1 MHAAVL
7 VVAPLLEQADVATP
21 GMMKLCCCYNWEEPS
36 LLLL

>member
-21 GMMKLCCCYNWEEPS
+21 GMMKLCRCYNWEEPS